1 METPKKEAM
10 AMPTL
15 FGRKEKAEEA
25 DKAVPLEDDQK
36 EELEEDVSLLQKE
49 DKASVR
55 KVISEV
61 KETIKE
67 ATRASLR
74 DVKLLEEGRCPNCGR
89 KTRQFLFT
97 TVCEYCGWSSFI
109 TPKRG
114 HVTIH
119 LRNGG
124 TIESH
129 TVFRTIQGDVLGI
142 TDDVVRVRVPQDN
155 IGYIEY
161 IWTDDEIAERREQ
174 LRRERLVVCDWCGRE
189 VQWDEYVAVTYVAFG
204 KEQQKFVFCS
214 EKCKQAFQKQ
224 YPTRIHRNCYERPCE
239 GCNECIKRYPDEETW
254 EKLEE
259 KPARPE
265 DKK

>member
-1 METPKKEAM
+1 
-10 AMPTL
+10 MPAL
-15 FGRKEKAEEA
+15 FGKRGKEDKGEEVERP
-25 DKAVPLEDDQK
+25 VPLGDQK
-36 EELEEDVSLLQKE
+36 EELEEDVSLLERE
-49 DKASVR
+49 DKTSVR

-61 KETIKE
+61 RETIRE

-114 HVTIH
+114 HVVIH
-119 LRNGG
+119 LRDGK

-142 TDDVVRVRVPQDN
+142 SDEVVRVRIPQNN

-174 LRRERLVVCDWCGRE
+174 LRREQLVVCDWCGRE
-189 VQWDEYVAVTYVAFG
+189 VQWDEYVAVTYAAFG
-204 KEQQKFVFCS
+204 KEQQRFLFCS
-214 EKCKQAFQKQ
+214 EKCKQAFQRQ
-224 YPTRIHRNCYERPCE
+224 YPMRIHRNCYERPCA

-259 KPARPE
+259 KGVRPE